1 MSTSVAPANPEA
13 TGDPGG
19 SGAPGDPAGSADGAG
34 HPPVTGRSATWK
46 ELATS
51 RAALVAYAFIFPY
64 VAFFVAFRILPA
76 LYGVLLSF
84 GDVSLAGQFR
94 LVGLENFA
102 RLVQD
107 EVFWHSLRV
116 TTIYAL
122 LAIPLSVVLSLLMAQ
137 LCNRTLRGMS
147 FYRSLFFLPVVTSPV
162 ISGIIFV
169 WLFSGDG
176 PTDELLGTAG
186 LELGSW
192 LQNEVLVLP
201 ALALVAAWGSFGYN
215 MLILLAGMLAIPPD
229 YYEAAGLDGA
239 SAWQRFRF
247 ITLPLLKPALFFV
260 LVLETVKSFQAFDT
274 IYVMT
279 GGGPARGS
287 YTLTYMIF
295 DQGFGY
301 FEFGYASAVG
311 VVLLVITL
319 ILSLIQRRLVGR
331 SET

>member
-1 MSTSVAPANPEA
+1 MSTSVAP
-13 TGDPGG
+13 TTPGT
-19 SGAPGDPAGSADGAG
+19 PGDPRRSAASGEPGDPSDGTG
-34 HPPVTGRSATWK
+34 HPPVVAGTTTWK

-51 RAALVAYAFIFPY
+51 RAALIAYAFIFPY
-64 VAFFVAFRILPA
+64 IAFFLAFRILPA

-84 GDVSLAGQFR
+84 GDVSLSGQFR
-94 LVGLENFA
+94 LVGLDNFA
-102 RLVQD
+102 RLVED
-107 EVFWHSLRV
+107 DVFWHSLRV

-122 LAIPLSVVLSLLMAQ
+122 LAIPLSVVLSMLMAQ

-169 WLFSGDG
+169 WLFSGGG
-176 PTDELLGTAG
+176 PIDELLGTAG

-192 LQNEVLVLP
+192 LQSKYLVLP

-215 MLILLAGMLAIPPD
+215 MLILLSGMLAIPPD
-229 YYEAAGLDGA
+229 YYEAAELDGA
-239 SAWQRFRF
+239 GAWTRFRY

-287 YTLTYMIF
+287 YTLTFMIF

-301 FEFGYASAVG
+301 FDFGYASAVG

-331 SET
+331 SE